1 MLWSVGPIPKE
12 TKKTKRNSQIPLT
25 WRFVWNLFDLFFAGF
40 SRIFAPFSFFVSW
53 LECFPTNFSGIFPL
67 PGISQGLA
75 SLCLFIF
82 LFFPLLFVWLKFS
95 PVESASFLVFHIYNS
110 FILFLSLF
118 CLQTLVESLLLLIFH
133 ILPMKLKK
141 RKNKTVH
148 CSGEKLTKCNQCDWW
163 IQTSVEFS
171 HFLAFHIT
179 LGLLDF
185 QMKLSLLT
193 LVETRDTNLSQKQ
206 DFVNFTPWCQLQLK
220 PASKIT
226 KFSEP
231 LKGLKNCLK
240 F

>member
-141 RKNKTVH
+141 ERIKQCNAVEKSWPNAINATGGYKLRWNFPISWHFTSHSDCWIFKWNCHSWLWWKREIPISRKNKI
-148 CSGEKLTKCNQCDWW
+148 L
-163 IQTSVEFS
+163 
-171 HFLAFHIT
+171 
-179 LGLLDF
+179 
-185 QMKLSLLT
+185 
-193 LVETRDTNLSQKQ
+193 
-206 DFVNFTPWCQLQLK
+206 
-220 PASKIT
+220 
-226 KFSEP
+226 
-231 LKGLKNCLK
+231 
-240 F
+240 